1 MKNWVVLIF
10 VWSSALSVKAQKTAV
25 HEFSANAEMYSAHS
39 FLGTKSSP
47 NFLVSYTSRNKLSAN
62 LMMLKY
68 STDGANWKRKR
79 PLKFNFALMTGSYA
93 LQNLRFENQAYRN
106 IYEANVGFKLRK
118 NGLLEMG
125 VLPSHIGLETAT
137 GMESWAATRSIVA
150 DNSPY
155 YESGIRYST
164 TFMSNKIKANLN
176 VLNGW
181 QNITPRRFN
190 QVGIG
195 HQIQYLG
202 KRLTL
207 NSSSY
212 FGKFNQQNRLF
223 HNAYAQWQINL
234 KWGIVLGLDQAIQWS
249 KRDSIKRKNFQY
261 YAPLVLLQYSINDKW
276 KLCGRYE
283 LFKDPHILLN
293 ESSLKSVVGY
303 SFNADYRYSANFWFR
318 AECRLFQEH
327 FSSKIQ
333 TGYATIAVCARI

>member
-1 MKNWVVLIF
+1 MKKCWFLTLCFCFGVSL
-10 VWSSALSVKAQKTAV
+10 KAQKSV
-25 HEFSANAEMYSAHS
+25 PHEFSAYAEMYSAHS
-39 FLGTKSSP
+39 FLGTKTSP

-68 STDGANWKRKR
+68 STDGANWKRKL
-79 PLKFNFALMTGSYA
+79 PLKVNFGIMLGTYA
-93 LQNLRFENQAYRN
+93 LQNLRNENPAYRN
-106 IYEANVGFKLRK
+106 IYEANVGLKLRK
-118 NGLLEMG
+118 NDLLEVG

-164 TFMSNKIKANLN
+164 TFLSNKIKANVN

-190 QVGIG
+190 QVGFG

-212 FGKFNQQNRLF
+212 FGKFNKQNRLF
-223 HNAYAQWQINL
+223 HNAYAQWQINP
-234 KWGIVLGLDQAIQWS
+234 KWGVVLGLDQAIQWS
-249 KRDSIKRKNFQY
+249 RRDSIKRKNFQY

-293 ESSLKSVVGY
+293 ENSLKSAVGY
-303 SFNADYRYSANFWFR
+303 SLNIDYRQNSNWWIRWEFR
-318 AECRLFQEH
+318 IFQENH
-327 FSSKIQ
+327 FSKVNTGFATVAFCAKI
-333 TGYATIAVCARI
+333 